1 MALYLRWHPLQKKK
15 KKKTKQETK
24 KKTKKLVSNHDKK
37 LKISITKYS
46 TKHMANIS
54 QNHHDHQ
61 NKESLRNPHSS

>member
-1 MALYLRWHPLQKKK
+1 MALYLCWHALQKQKNKKTNKK
-15 KKKTKQETK
+15 K
-24 KKTKKLVSNHDKK
+24 LLSNHDKK
-37 LKISITKYS
+37 LKVSITKYS

>member
-1 MALYLRWHPLQKKK
+1 MALYLCWHPLQKQKNKK
-15 KKKTKQETK
+15 TNKKKT
-24 KKTKKLVSNHDKK
+24 SNHDKK
-37 LKISITKYS
+37 LKVSITKYS